1 MSKKQQQGY
10 CLAASIVYYSCT
22 FSGNSFRFCLSLHLE
37 NWTLPVPLIWMAD
50 QNLMRGKGKEN
61 CFPELHNHHLTV
73 IRLALHPE
81 RFCFDI
87 GPPIFENPPFRM
99 IHKKYGLS
107 FFHSLHVLFKKV
119 TIILFKRRC
128 FIVWWKLYVRHR
140 MLQKTMINHVGAP
153 GGVFNFQNKTTY
165 WKWWGCWKKHFNP
178 TPIKTY
184 VVKNLQTRQL
194 HFFSIRKDKRFGDL
208 NITCIGWHEMI
219 QLLVIKKSVKFN

>member
-10 CLAASIVYYSCT
+10 CLAASTIAVLFFRELISLLP
-22 FSGNSFRFCLSLHLE
+22 FSSPWDLNFVSSPYLNGWSELDEREL
-37 NWTLPVPLIWMAD
+37 
-50 QNLMRGKGKEN
+50 GKEN

-140 MLQKTMINHVGAP
+140 MLQKNMINHVGAP

-165 WKWWGCWKKHFNP
+165 WKWWGCWKNISTLQLNP
-178 TPIKTY
+178 
-184 VVKNLQTRQL
+184 
-194 HFFSIRKDKRFGDL
+194 
-208 NITCIGWHEMI
+208 
-219 QLLVIKKSVKFN
+219 